1 MLRVLQQVRAEADVL
16 TKSEHVSLKLDA
28 RSLACE
34 RGGRMVF
41 RDVSFSLGSGEALV
55 VIGPNGVGKSSLLR
69 LLAGLV
75 DIAAGEVVLEGGL
88 ADMRLAE
95 QAHYIGHLDALKP
108 AMTVQETARF
118 WSDFLG
124 GSEADR
130 ERAFD
135 VFDLEALRELPVAY
149 LSAGQRRRLAL
160 ARLLI
165 APRAIWLLDEP
176 SVALDA
182 ASLARLV
189 EAMEG
194 HLSAG
199 GLIVTA
205 THQALGLACHTTLDL
220 TAGDQSVGR
229 VSA

>member
-1 MLRVLQQVRAEADVL
+1 M
-16 TKSEHVSLKLDA
+16 TKSENAPLQLDA

-75 DIAAGEVVLEGGL
+75 DISAGEIALEGGL
-88 ADMRLAE
+88 VDMRLAE
-95 QAHYIGHLDALKP
+95 QIHYIGHLDALKP
-108 AMTVQETARF
+108 AMTVQETAQF
-118 WSDFLG
+118 WSGFLG
-124 GSEADR
+124 GSEADLG
-130 ERAFD
+130 RAFS
-135 VFDLEALRELPVAY
+135 VFDLEALRDLPVAY

-176 SVALDA
+176 SVALDT

-189 EAMEG
+189 AAMEV
-194 HLSAG
+194 HLSGG

-205 THQALGLACHTTLDL
+205 THQVLGLSHHVTLDL
-220 TAGDQSVGR
+220 TAASVGR

>member
-1 MLRVLQQVRAEADVL
+1 MQRAKVGVAVL
-16 TKSEHVSLKLDA
+16 TKSETLPLRLEA
-28 RSLACE
+28 YALACE

-41 RDVSFSLGSGEALV
+41 RDISFSLGSGEALV

-75 DIAAGEVVLEGGL
+75 DIAAGKIALEGGL
-88 ADMRLAE
+88 DDLRLAE

-108 AMTVQETARF
+108 AMTVQETAQF

-124 GSEADR
+124 GSKADLA
-130 ERAFD
+130 EAFD
-135 VFDLEALRELPVAY
+135 VFDLEPLRELPVAY

-176 SVALDA
+176 SVALDS

-189 EAMEG
+189 AAMEA
-194 HLSAG
+194 HLSRG

-205 THQALGLACHTTLDL
+205 THQALGLSRHATLDL
-220 TAGDQSVGR
+220 GAEAISSRR
-229 VSA
+229 VSV